1 MPDKRGTSIGTKKER
16 RQHKRYL
23 INNRVFAI
31 VRSDNHL
38 LEQIETMSK
47 GEIAMAIIKS
57 KPPCMGEIV
66 EISRSGLSFSYI
78 ATDRRLNQHCEMDI
92 LFLDEDFHLSHLP
105 FQAIEDRSIASDS
118 DFDVLRMKHL
128 AVKFGGLT
136 NKQKIKLDYLLKN
149 YTSCSVN

>member
-1 MPDKRGTSIGTKKER
+1 
-16 RQHKRYL
+16 
-23 INNRVFAI
+23 
-31 VRSDNHL
+31 
-38 LEQIETMSK
+38 
-47 GEIAMAIIKS
+47 
-57 KPPCMGEIV
+57 MGEIV